1 MLHSSFPVVAQLS
14 ILFVRLFLTKLQK
27 CSRKNSEKTDSVYS
41 ASIVKNIS
49 NFQKVFF
56 SQESNNKEV

>member
-1 MLHSSFPVVAQLS
+1 ME
-14 ILFVRLFLTKLQK
+14 TKTK
-27 CSRKNSEKTDSVYS
+27 KTDSVYS

-56 SQESNNKEV
+56 FFPQQSNNKEV

>member
-1 MLHSSFPVVAQLS
+1 MEP
-14 ILFVRLFLTKLQK
+14 K
-27 CSRKNSEKTDSVYS
+27 KTDSVYS

-56 SQESNNKEV
+56 FPRRVIIKRYKLRLVPVCTLATTCDQQETPFTV

>member
-1 MLHSSFPVVAQLS
+1 MEP
-14 ILFVRLFLTKLQK
+14 K
-27 CSRKNSEKTDSVYS
+27 KTDSVYS

-56 SQESNNKEV
+56 FFPGE

>member
-1 MLHSSFPVVAQLS
+1 MEP
-14 ILFVRLFLTKLQK
+14 K
-27 CSRKNSEKTDSVYS
+27 KTDSVYS

-49 NFQKVFF
+49 NFQKVLFF

>member
-1 MLHSSFPVVAQLS
+1 ME
-14 ILFVRLFLTKLQK
+14 TKTK
-27 CSRKNSEKTDSVYS
+27 KTDSVYS

-56 SQESNNKEV
+56 FSTAE